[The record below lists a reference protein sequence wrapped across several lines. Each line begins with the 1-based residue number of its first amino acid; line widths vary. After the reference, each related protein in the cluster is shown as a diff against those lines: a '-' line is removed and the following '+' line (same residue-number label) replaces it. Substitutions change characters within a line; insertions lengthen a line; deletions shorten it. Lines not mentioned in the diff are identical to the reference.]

1 MQGFNS
7 FLAALKQ
14 MPATS
19 YHHGSLH
26 GHAEAA
32 LTTRQILSGPPS
44 AARQCVFSNNANKHP
59 RHAVTAS
66 PNRPEK
72 AWSRPQGRVL
82 SCLVSASYAQVG
94 GFRYAFLRWVPMP
107 LFQLGPQASRIGHR
121 APFCLFHVELD

>member
-14 MPATS
+14 MPAAP

-59 RHAVTAS
+59 RHVVTAS

-94 GFRYAFLRWVPMP
+94 GF
-107 LFQLGPQASRIGHR
+107 SI
-121 APFCLFHVELD
+121 CTI